1 MRTVATSVVAA
12 TLAALAVTVS
22 ASGFNFVTLGDWG
35 CMPIGGWH
43 AQDELTVAKQFM
55 KSTADLNARF
65 ILNPGDNFYYCGVH
79 NKSDEMWQSTFEDV
93 FTDPSTNVKW
103 WSALGNH
110 DYGYPGSA
118 EAQIEYVSP
127 KADRWQMPNRYYYKR
142 LEFPGEVNI
151 SLIVLDASP
160 CQQMYI
166 GNDSSKWDPCGS
178 VIPGCPGCTFHQ
190 NVAAQSCAAQL
201 AWLKA
206 TLPTIPDGDWK
217 IAMVHAPASEI
228 DVEDLITP
236 LQQSKFDLVVNGH
249 VHLLAHY
256 TVDNVGTY
264 ITSGAGCMVKIE
276 DRPRTNKH
284 VPELGATS
292 CPSNPKFHSCQIVF
306 QRTIAGYTT
315 HEFNADFTTLTT
327 KLLDFD
333 GNLLHETTST
343 KGGQPATPAPGATT
357 PAPSHSCCFYSDSSC
372 SIGQTC
378 CDDEGY
384 SYDRYHCD
392 GSDGQRHMC
401 VWNEWS
407 RKCMVGGNY

>member
-1 MRTVATSVVAA
+1 MRSVFFS
-12 TLAALAVTVS
+12 ALAVTLAATAA
-22 ASGFNFVTLGDWG
+22 ASGGFNFVTLGDWG

-55 KSTADLNARF
+55 QTTANLNARF

-93 FTDPSTNVKW
+93 FTDSSTNVKW

-151 SLIVLDASP
+151 SLVVLDASP
-160 CQQMYI
+160 CQAMYI
-166 GNDSSKWDPCGS
+166 GNDSAKWDPCGS

-201 AWLKA
+201 AWLQE
-206 TLPTIPDGDWK
+206 TLKDIPSGDWK
-217 IAMVHAPASEI
+217 IAMLHAPAGEI
-228 DVEDLITP
+228 DVADLITP
-236 LQQSKFDLVVNGH
+236 LQQANFDLVVNGH

-256 TVDNVGTY
+256 TIDNGGTY

-276 DRPRTNKH
+276 DRHKTNKH
-284 VPELGATS
+284 IPDLGATS
-292 CPSNPKFHSCQIVF
+292 CPQDPKFHSCQLVF

-315 HEFNADFTTLTT
+315 HEFNSNFTALTT
-327 KLLDFD
+327 NLLDFD
-333 GNLLHETTST
+333 GNVLHTTT
-343 KGGQPATPAPGATT
+343 THKGGIPETPSPGGPTPTPTT
-357 PAPSHSCCFYSDSSC
+357 KPSCCFYSDSSC
-372 SIGQTC
+372 SLGQVC
-378 CDDEGY
+378 CDDEGH
-384 SYDRYHCD
+384 SYGQYHCD
-392 GSDGQRHMC
+392 GNDGQRHMC
-401 VWNEWS
+401 VWNKWS
-407 RKCMVGGNY
+407 QQCMVGGN